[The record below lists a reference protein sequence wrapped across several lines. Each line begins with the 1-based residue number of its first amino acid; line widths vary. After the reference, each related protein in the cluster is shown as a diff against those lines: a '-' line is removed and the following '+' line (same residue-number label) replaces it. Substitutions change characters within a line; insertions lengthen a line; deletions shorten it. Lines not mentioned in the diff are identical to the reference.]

1 MSYLEKRDQKRW
13 SELNSIGLFDSGVGG
28 LSVLRALSQIDP
40 DRSKR
45 FVYLGDTAR
54 CPYGNRSQN
63 EIATFV
69 TEIVFWLATQKVEA
83 VVMACNTSAAMAR
96 DVATSV
102 TPLPVYDLIG
112 STAQYV
118 ADCKMQRIGVLA
130 TAGTV
135 RSKAFSHAIARLNS
149 AAEVVEVAC
158 PELVPIVEGGTADHP
173 ETIDVLNKLCR
184 PLLDAKVESVILGC
198 THFPFLEKQ
207 LQQVADGR
215 FSLIDPAVLL
225 AEALTNPP
233 ASTGSHAAINPFHG
247 EVLQERASRTKEER
261 RILDVLTSVLSG
273 PASESKFASAEI
285 FTTGSPQQFEETARR
300 ALGYAVGTV
309 GSISVEELQIAL
321 PAVSSEEL
329 VNTQASAVPVV

>member
-40 DRSKR
+40 EHQKH

-54 CPYGNRSQN
+54 CPYGNRPQS

-69 TEIVFWLATQKVEA
+69 TEIVFWLAARKVDA

-112 STAQYV
+112 STAQHV
-118 ADCKMQRIGVLA
+118 ADQKLQRVGVLA

-135 RSKAFSHAIARLNS
+135 RSKAFSSAIGRLNPS
-149 AAEVVEVAC
+149 VEVVEVAC

-173 ETIDVLNKLCR
+173 ETIDVLKKLCR
-184 PLLDAKVESVILGC
+184 PMFEARVESVILGC

-207 LQQVADGR
+207 LQIVADGQ
-215 FSLIDPAVLL
+215 FTLIDPAYLL
-225 AEALTNPP
+225 ASALSSAKADPPRRLLNVLNEA
-233 ASTGSHAAINPFHG
+233 ASD
-247 EVLQERASRTKEER
+247 SRFR
-261 RILDVLTSVLSG
+261 NAD
-273 PASESKFASAEI
+273 I
-285 FTTGSPQQFEETARR
+285 FTTGSSKQFEETARR
-300 ALGYAVGTV
+300 ALGYTVGTV
-309 GSISVEELQIAL
+309 GSVNVDELQIAV
-321 PAVSSEEL
+321 PVAQSEEL
-329 VNTQASAVPVV
+329 VNTQAQAVPVV

>member
-54 CPYGNRSQN
+54 CPYGNRAHS

-69 TEIVFWLATQKVEA
+69 TEIVFWLATQKVDA

-118 ADCKMQRIGVLA
+118 ADTKLKRIGVLA

-135 RSKAFSHAIARLNS
+135 RSKAFSHAISRLNPH
-149 AAEVVEVAC
+149 AEVVEVAC

-184 PLLDAKVESVILGC
+184 PLLDARVESVILGC

-225 AEALTNPP
+225 AEALTNPFES
-233 ASTGSHAAINPFHG
+233 ST
-247 EVLQERASRTKEER
+247 RTDATEER
-261 RILDVLTSVLSG
+261 RILNVLTAA
-273 PASESKFASAEI
+273 ASDSKWGSADI
-285 FTTGSPQQFEETARR
+285 FTTGSSQQFEETARR
-300 ALGYAVGTV
+300 ALGYTVGTV
-309 GSISVEELQIAL
+309 CSISVEELQLTVPVASNESS
-321 PAVSSEEL
+321 PVVASSEEL